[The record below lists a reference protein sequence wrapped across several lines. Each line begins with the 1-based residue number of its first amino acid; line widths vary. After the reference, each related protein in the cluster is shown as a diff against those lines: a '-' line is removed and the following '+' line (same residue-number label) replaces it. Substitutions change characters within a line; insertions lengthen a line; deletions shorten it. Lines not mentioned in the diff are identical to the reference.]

1 MDQHQYL
8 VNEYQLILTL
18 SEQMLRLA
26 KEEKWDELVELEVS
40 YLKAVEA
47 TTTLPVSESTSMAV
61 QYEVRKYLRQILDN
75 ENMIK
80 TLLQARMNQLTE
92 LIGQSSR
99 QQQVN
104 MTYGKIDLRSIAFGD
119 RQ

>member
-1 MDQHQYL
+1 
-8 VNEYQLILTL
+8 
-18 SEQMLRLA
+18 
-26 KEEKWDELVELEVS
+26 
-40 YLKAVEA
+40 
-47 TTTLPVSESTSMAV
+47 
-61 QYEVRKYLRQILDN
+61 
-75 ENMIK
+75 MIK